1 MAAGLLSGLL
11 SGITT
16 DLFSLYYI
24 PVALCTGFI
33 AGMDYQRLH
42 KPWRVPIEAAVISL
56 PGTLISSFITYF
68 LFGGIT
74 SSGSSI
80 IVQLIHGLGLNQ
92 LTSVILV
99 QVITDYADRLLSIVV
114 VLSVIAMLPKKVKM
128 I

>member
-1 MAAGLLSGLL
+1 MLFRRNTSKTPKKECLKSDTLL
-11 SGITT
+11 I
-16 DLFSLYYI
+16 Y
-24 PVALCTGFI
+24 
-33 AGMDYQRLH
+33 
-42 KPWRVPIEAAVISL
+42 
-56 PGTLISSFITYF
+56 ITYF

-99 QVITDYADRLLSIVV
+99 QVITDYADRLLSVVV